1 MGETTQSSSVNG
13 SSTATTSSEAPKP
26 KKKICCA
33 CPETKRLRDECI
45 VQNGEDSCT
54 KWIEAHRLCLRS
66 EGFNPPSELNPVHK
80 KVPVLVHG
88 NKAITESFVILE
100 YIHETWKQHPLLPQ
114 DIRNDDIGRIKVL
127 LGEDMI
133 YGTCITASKSI
144 SFKALLLQKSFNFR
158 ARFFSNCSPKKIR
171 MDGNLNCSNEGDKK
185 GSRGALVV
193 LEGLDRSGK
202 SSQCS
207 RLVNYL
213 EGQGFSAELWRFPAR
228 NTDVGK
234 MISAYLTNTS
244 QLDDHTIHLLF
255 SANRWEKR
263 SLMET
268 KLKSGTT
275 LIVDRYS
282 YSGVAFSSAKGLD
295 IEWCKA
301 PEVGL
306 LAPDLVAY
314 LDISP
319 EKASERGGYGGERY
333 EKLEFQK
340 KVAESYK
347 ALHDVSWKFVDAC
360 QPIEDVEKQLQEIV
374 LDCVTECQKG
384 KKPLSPLWS
393 K

>member
-1 MGETTQSSSVNG
+1 
-13 SSTATTSSEAPKP
+13 
-26 KKKICCA
+26 
-33 CPETKRLRDECI
+33 
-45 VQNGEDSCT
+45 
-54 KWIEAHRLCLRS
+54 
-66 EGFNPPSELNPVHK
+66 
-80 KVPVLVHG
+80 
-88 NKAITESFVILE
+88 
-100 YIHETWKQHPLLPQ
+100 
-114 DIRNDDIGRIKVL
+114 
-127 LGEDMI
+127 MI
-133 YGTCITASKSI
+133 YGTCITASRSL

-158 ARFFSNCSPKKIR
+158 AQLFSNCSPKKLR
-171 MDGNLNCSNEGDKK
+171 MDGNLNCSNEGNKK

-213 EGQGFSAELWRFPAR
+213 EGQGFSAELWRFPDR

>member
-1 MGETTQSSSVNG
+1 MMHRTDQWRREF
-13 SSTATTSSEAPKP
+13 
-26 KKKICCA
+26 
-33 CPETKRLRDECI
+33 
-45 VQNGEDSCT
+45 DSQT
-54 KWIEAHRLCLRS
+54 
-66 EGFNPPSELNPVHK
+66 
-80 KVPVLVHG
+80 
-88 NKAITESFVILE
+88 FV
-100 YIHETWKQHPLLPQ
+100 
-114 DIRNDDIGRIKVL
+114 V
-127 LGEDMI
+127 GEDMI
-133 YGTCITASKSI
+133 CGTCTTASKSL
-144 SFKALLLQKSFNFR
+144 SFKELLLQKSFNFR
-158 ARFFSNCSPKKIR
+158 VQFFSNCSPKKLR
-171 MDGNLNCSNEGDKK
+171 MDSNLNCSIEGNKK
-185 GSRGALVV
+185 VCRGALVV

-207 RLVNYL
+207 RLVNYF
-213 EGQGFSAELWRFPAR
+213 ESQGISAELWRFPDR

-282 YSGVAFSSAKGLD
+282 YSGVAFSAAKGLD

-314 LDISP
+314 LDIPP
-319 EKASERGGYGGERY
+319 EKAAERGGYGGERY

-347 ALHDVSWKFVDAC
+347 ALHDVSWKSVDAC

-374 LDCVTECQKG
+374 FDCVTECQKG
-384 KKPLSPLWS
+384 KKPLSLLW
-393 K
+393 